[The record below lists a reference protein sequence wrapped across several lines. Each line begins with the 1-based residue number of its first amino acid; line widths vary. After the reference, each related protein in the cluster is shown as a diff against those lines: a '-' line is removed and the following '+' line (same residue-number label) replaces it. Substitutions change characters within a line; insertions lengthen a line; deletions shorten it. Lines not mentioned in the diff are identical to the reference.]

1 MRTKPSLLGTQ
12 GKARDGTGRA
22 MSQVHE
28 RRSHPMVAQERVPVL
43 IVGAGAAGLSLSLL
57 LRQQGIASVVVE
69 RRADVSWYPRARNLN
84 FRTLEVFRGLGLEP
98 QVIAAGSHV
107 SRMFRK
113 ETLASPQ
120 QEEFP
125 DIDRALHFV
134 DHPELLTPEPL
145 IWYCPQSRLEPL
157 LLATARQRGGDV
169 RYNTELVSFTQ
180 DDQGVTATIA
190 DRTSRT
196 SSVMR
201 ADYLAAC
208 DGAHSH
214 VRDTLGVNAEGL
226 GVLDEHYIFVYFRA
240 DWSELIRGYEA
251 DAILIDRPGIR
262 GIFLITDADR
272 GMFTIQYTPSKEASA
287 QDYTAERCKELIRN
301 GIGKPDLA
309 VEILDIAPWQPAQQV
324 AEHFQQGRVLLVGD
338 AAHTM
343 PPKLGLGANT
353 AIQSAQNLAW
363 KLAAVLNGTASP
375 ELLATYQAER
385 HPVGRLASEQSLVGP
400 AASVLTHGS
409 DAKLLPTEKRVPFFS
424 LMAGYRYHSQ
434 AVLDED
440 AGPSSPAEIQLL
452 EKPEELTGL
461 PGTRVPHL
469 WVQRHGQRSSTLDL
483 LDGRFV
489 LLVGPAGTPWQQVA
503 PGVAGSLGIDLV
515 AYRLGADGDLLDLE
529 DGWQAKLGMSAGSAV
544 LVRPDG
550 FVAWRANTLPTSPE
564 QRLEQVISSILCR
577 STEGPPLRP
586 TMTATSA
593 KSSR

>member
-1 MRTKPSLLGTQ
+1 
-12 GKARDGTGRA
+12 
-22 MSQVHE
+22 
-28 RRSHPMVAQERVPVL
+28 MVAQERVPVL

-113 ETLASPQ
+113 DTLASTE

-157 LLATARQRGGDV
+157 LLSAARKRGGDV

-214 VRDTLGVNAEGL
+214 IRDTLGVNAEGL
-226 GVLDEHYIFVYFRA
+226 GVLDEHYLFVYFRA
-240 DWSELIRGYEA
+240 DWGELIRGYEA
-251 DAILIDRPGIR
+251 DAVLIDRPGIR

-272 GMFTIQYTPSKEASA
+272 GMFLIQDTPSKGASA
-287 QDYTAERCKELIRN
+287 QEYPAERCRELILD

-309 VEILDIAPWQPAQQV
+309 VEILDIAPWQPAQLV
-324 AEHFQQGRVLLVGD
+324 AEHFQQGRVVLVGD

-343 PPKLGLGANT
+343 PPKLGLGVNT

-375 ELLATYQAER
+375 ELLATYQTER
-385 HPVGRLASEQSLVGP
+385 YPVGRLASEQSLVGP
-400 AASVLTHGS
+400 AVSVLTHGS
-409 DAKLLPTEKRVPFFS
+409 DDKLLPAEKRVPLFS
-424 LMAGYRYHSQ
+424 LMAGYRYRSQ
-434 AVLDED
+434 AVVDDD
-440 AGPSSPAEIQLL
+440 AGPSSPVEIELL
-452 EKPEELTGL
+452 ERPEELTGL

-469 WVQRHGQRSSTLDL
+469 WLERPGL
-483 LDGRFV
+483 
-489 LLVGPAGTPWQQVA
+489 GP
-503 PGVAGSLGIDLV
+503 
-515 AYRLGADGDLLDLE
+515 
-529 DGWQAKLGMSAGSAV
+529 GWQVWRDAYGT
-544 LVRPDG
+544 
-550 FVAWRANTLPTSPE
+550 VAA
-564 QRLEQVISSILCR
+564 
-577 STEGPPLRP
+577 
-586 TMTATSA
+586 
-593 KSSR
+593 

>member
-1 MRTKPSLLGTQ
+1 METQ
-12 GKARDGTGRA
+12 G
-22 MSQVHE
+22 
-28 RRSHPMVAQERVPVL
+28 RVPVL

-57 LRQQGIASVVVE
+57 LRQQGIASLLVE
-69 RRADVSWYPRARNLN
+69 RRPDVSWYPRARNLN

-98 QVIAAGSHV
+98 QVMAAGSHV
-107 SRMFRK
+107 SRMFHK
-113 ETLASPQ
+113 DTLAAP
-120 QEEFP
+120 ERVEFP
-125 DIDRALHFV
+125 GIDKALHFV
-134 DHPELLTPEPL
+134 EHPELLTPEPL

-157 LLATARQRGGDV
+157 LLAAARQRGADV

-180 DDQGVTATIA
+180 GEQGVTATIA
-190 DRTSRT
+190 DRAAGT
-196 SSVMR
+196 SSVIR

-208 DGAHSH
+208 DGAHSNI
-214 VRDTLGVNAEGL
+214 RDALGVKAEGL
-226 GVLDEHYIFVYFRA
+226 GVLDEHYLFVYFRA
-240 DWSELIRGYEA
+240 DWGELIRGYEA

-272 GMFTIQYTPSKEASA
+272 GMFLIQDTASNGA
-287 QDYTAERCKELIRN
+287 SVQEYPAERCKELIRN

-309 VEILDIAPWQPAQQV
+309 VEILDIAPWQPAQLV

-363 KLAAVLNGTASP
+363 KLAAVLNGTAAP
-375 ELLATYQAER
+375 QLLATYQTER

-409 DAKLLPTEKRVPFFS
+409 DAKLLPAEKRVPLFS
-424 LMAGYRYHSQ
+424 LMAGYRYHSR

-440 AGPSSPAEIQLL
+440 AGPSSPAEIELL

-461 PGTRVPHL
+461 PGTRLPHL
-469 WVQRHGQRSSTLDL
+469 WLQRQGQRISTLDL

-489 LLVGPAGTPWQQVA
+489 LLAGPAGTPWQTAA

-515 AYRLGADGDLLDLE
+515 AYRLELDGDLLDLK
-529 DGWQAKLGMSAGSAV
+529 DGWQAKLGMSAEGAV

-550 FVAWRANTLPTSPE
+550 FVAWRASILPTSPE
-564 QRLEQVISSILCR
+564 HMLEQVISSILCR
-577 STEGPPLRP
+577 PTAGPRP
-586 TMTATSA
+586 RPAIDATSA
-593 KSSR
+593 KSGA